1 MKVVT
6 MNSKS
11 KDNIISYP
19 RQYKIYNKPSE
30 KIILDEPFSS
40 IIGESYRMKKL
51 LYRAQKASKTPT
63 TVLITGESGTGKELV
78 AKAIH
83 NNSHRKEKNFVA
95 INCGAIPKDLIES
108 ELFGHEKGA
117 FTGALE
123 KKIGKFEYANEGT
136 IFLDEIGDLPYSM
149 QSKLLRVI
157 QEKEIERVGSNKKI
171 SIDARLLAATNKDL
185 LDMVK
190 KGQFREDLYYRLNV
204 IPLELSP
211 LRDRKE
217 DIPVLIDYF
226 NKKIA
231 KKLYLNLAVFT
242 DDAKEYLQNYSW
254 PGNVREL
261 ENVMERL
268 IVLSQGVEIDVIDLP
283 QNILEEYRGGKLY
296 NSDRLLINCNGEND
310 IATWE
315 EYEKDI
321 IKAALL
327 RYRSFNA
334 AGKALGIT
342 HSTVANKARK
352 YNIVL

>member
-1 MKVVT
+1 MKVVV

-11 KDNIISYP
+11 KDKVINYSNH
-19 RQYKIYNKPSE
+19 YKIYNKSSD
-30 KIILDEPFSS
+30 KVVLDEPFSS

-51 LYRAQKASKTPT
+51 LYKAQKASKTST

-83 NNSHRKEKNFVA
+83 KNSHRNEKNFVA

-117 FTGALE
+117 FTGAIE
-123 KKIGKFEYANEGT
+123 RKIGKFEYANDGT
-136 IFLDEIGDLPYSM
+136 LFLDEIGDLPYSM
-149 QSKLLRVI
+149 QSKLLRAI
-157 QEKEIERVGSNKKI
+157 QEKEIERIGSNKKI
-171 SIDARLLAATNKDL
+171 NIDVRIVAATNRNLFK
-185 LDMVK
+185 MVK
-190 KGQFREDLYYRLNV
+190 KGEFREDLYYRLNV
-204 IPLELSP
+204 IPIELPP
-211 LRDRKE
+211 LRERKE
-217 DIPVLIDYF
+217 DIFDLINHF
-226 NKKIA
+226 NRELSRK
-231 KKLYLNLAVFT
+231 LNLSPIIFT
-242 DDAKEYLQNYSW
+242 EEAREYLENYSW

-261 ENVMERL
+261 ENIIERL
-268 IVLSQGVEIDVIDLP
+268 IVLSQGIKIDTMDLP
-283 QNILEEYRGGKLY
+283 HNIVEEYHIERSINRDG
-296 NSDRLLINCNGEND
+296 LLINCNGEND

-327 RYRSFNA
+327 RYRSYNA
-334 AGKALGIT
+334 AGKALGIN